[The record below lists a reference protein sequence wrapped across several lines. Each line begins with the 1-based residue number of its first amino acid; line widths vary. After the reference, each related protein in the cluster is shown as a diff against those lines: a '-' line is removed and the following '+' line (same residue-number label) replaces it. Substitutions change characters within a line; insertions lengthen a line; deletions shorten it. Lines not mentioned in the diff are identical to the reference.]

1 VVVWRIARAPYQA
14 LDGEGARLNG
24 GRWNNE
30 GVAVVYA
37 SESLSLAVLEY
48 LVHVDP
54 ALVPSDL
61 VATEIDLPSSTLGAV
76 VEPSQFPPGDW
87 RMYPAPEWQAELGDM
102 WIGDGTF
109 LWLAVPSAIVPEEHN
124 VLLNPRHSSMADVR
138 VVSTRP
144 FQFDPRLV

>member
-1 VVVWRIARAPYQA
+1 VVVWRIARAQYQA
-14 LDGEGARLNG
+14 LDGEGARPNDA
-24 GRWNNE
+24 RWNNE
-30 GVAVVYA
+30 GVAVAYA

-61 VATEIDLPSSTLGAV
+61 IAVEIDLPSSTLGAV

-87 RMYPAPEWQAELGDM
+87 RTYPAPEWQAEPGGM
-102 WIGDGTF
+102 WIADGTF